1 MSSVNGAEEANT
13 RIAIDGPAGS
23 GKTTTGKL
31 VASRFDFRFFD
42 TGIMYR
48 AATRMAQLQGLALA
62 DEAAIVRSID
72 EGVLDFVFDDAGD
85 ARVVILGQDET
96 DTLRS
101 PEVDSGVSTVA
112 ALPIVR
118 ELMVQMQRD
127 IAGDAEIVMVGRDIG
142 TVVLPDAELKIY
154 LTASAEERARRRFEQ
169 NRSSGIQQNF
179 DEMVSDLKA
188 RDALDSGREA
198 SPLRPA
204 DDSIQV
210 SSDGKSL
217 QEVVDEVVE
226 LVKAAE

>member
-1 MSSVNGAEEANT
+1 MSGVEEANT

-31 VASRFDFRFFD
+31 VATRFGFRFFD

-48 AATRMAQLQGLALA
+48 AATRMAQLQGLALT
-62 DEAAIVRSID
+62 DEVAIIHSIE
-72 EGVLDFVFDDAGD
+72 EGVLEFVFDDAGD
-85 ARVVILGQDET
+85 VSVFMLGADET
-96 DTLRS
+96 DSLRS
-101 PEVDSGVSTVA
+101 PAVDRGVSTVS
-112 ALPIVR
+112 ALPTLR
-118 ELMVQMQRD
+118 QLMVQMQRD
-127 IAGDAEIVMVGRDIG
+127 IAGDAQIVMVGRDIG

-188 RDALDSGREA
+188 RDLLDSEREA

-204 DDSIQV
+204 DDSISV

-217 QEVVDEVVE
+217 KEVVDEVVQ

>member
-1 MSSVNGAEEANT
+1 MSGAEEANT

-31 VASRFDFRFFD
+31 VATRFGFRFFD

-48 AATRMAQLQGLALA
+48 AATRMAQLQGVAFT
-62 DEAAIVRSID
+62 DEATIVHSI
-72 EGVLDFVFDDAGD
+72 EESVLEFVFDDAGD
-85 ARVVILGQDET
+85 FRVFILGADET
-96 DTLRS
+96 DSLRS
-101 PEVDSGVSTVA
+101 PEVDHGVSTVA
-112 ALPIVR
+112 ALPVVR
-118 ELMVQMQRD
+118 QLMVQMQRD
-127 IAGDAEIVMVGRDIG
+127 IAGDDQIVMVGRDIG

-169 NRSSGIQQNF
+169 NRSSGIRQNF
-179 DEMVSDLKA
+179 DEIVTDLKE
-188 RDALDSGREA
+188 RDVLDSEREA

-204 DDSIQV
+204 DDSISV

-217 QEVVDEVVE
+217 EEVVDEVAQ

>member
-1 MSSVNGAEEANT
+1 MLSGAEEANT

-31 VASRFDFRFFD
+31 VATQFGFRFFD

-48 AATRMAQLQGLALA
+48 AATRMALLQGFALT
-62 DEAAIVRSID
+62 DEATIVHSIED
-72 EGVLDFVFDDAGD
+72 GGLEFVFDDAGD
-85 ARVVILGQDET
+85 VKAFVLGVDET
-96 DTLRS
+96 DSLRS
-101 PEVDSGVSTVA
+101 PEVDHGVSAVS
-112 ALPIVR
+112 ALPVVR
-118 ELMVQMQRD
+118 QLMVQMQRD
-127 IAGDAEIVMVGRDIG
+127 IAGDAQIVMVGRDIG

-154 LTASAEERARRRFEQ
+154 LTASAEKRARRRFEQ

-188 RDALDSGREA
+188 RDVLDSERET

-204 DDSIQV
+204 DDSISV
-210 SSDGKSL
+210 TSDGKSL
-217 QEVVDEVVE
+217 EEVVDEVVQ

>member
-1 MSSVNGAEEANT
+1 MSGAEEANT

-31 VASRFDFRFFD
+31 VATRFGFRFFD

-48 AATRMAQLQGLALA
+48 AATRMAQLQDLALT
-62 DEAAIVRSID
+62 DEVAIIHSIE
-72 EGVLDFVFDDAGD
+72 EGVLEFVFDDAGD
-85 ARVVILGQDET
+85 VSVFILGADET
-96 DTLRS
+96 DSLRT
-101 PEVDSGVSTVA
+101 PAVDRGVSTVS
-112 ALPIVR
+112 ALPTLR
-118 ELMVQMQRD
+118 QLMVQMQRD
-127 IAGDAEIVMVGRDIG
+127 IAGEAQIVMVGRDIG

-154 LTASAEERARRRFEQ
+154 LTASVEERARRRFEQ

-188 RDALDSGREA
+188 RDLLDSEREA

-204 DDSIQV
+204 DDSISV

-217 QEVVDEVVE
+217 KEVVDEVVQ

>member
-1 MSSVNGAEEANT
+1 MSGAEEANT

-31 VASRFDFRFFD
+31 VATRFGFRFFD

-48 AATRMAQLQGLALA
+48 AATRMALFQGFALT
-62 DEAAIVRSID
+62 DEATIVHAIED
-72 EGVLDFVFDDAGD
+72 GGLEFVFDDAGD
-85 ARVVILGQDET
+85 VKAFVLGVDET
-96 DTLRS
+96 DSLRS
-101 PEVDSGVSTVA
+101 PEVDHGVSEVS
-112 ALPIVR
+112 ALPVVR
-118 ELMVQMQRD
+118 QLMVQMQRD
-127 IAGDAEIVMVGRDIG
+127 IAGDAQIVMVGRDIG

-188 RDALDSGREA
+188 RDVLDSEREA

-204 DDSIQV
+204 DDSISV
-210 SSDGKSL
+210 TSDGKSL
-217 QEVVDEVVE
+217 EEVVDEVVQ